1 MSEVKIFDKVFY
13 LMMKKILPF
22 LSLVLIFSCQ
32 TNPVISRVPAKQTA
46 EQMEKQEFEMLM
58 KQDSIHKHQTA
69 AESLD
74 VLLNENPGEKRV
86 SLIINN
92 NSNCN
97 IIVRFAGEKFYN
109 LPIYRHSKNFIVVEK
124 GTYSLGANLCNARYS
139 ATKTFDDS
147 ATMTLAE
154 NQ

>member
-1 MSEVKIFDKVFY
+1 
-13 LMMKKILPF
+13 MMKKILLF

-32 TNPVISRVPAKQTA
+32 TNPVISKTPVRQTA
-46 EQMEKQEFEMLM
+46 EQMEKQEFDMLM
-58 KQDSIHKHQTA
+58 KQDSINKHQTA

-74 VLLNENPGEKRV
+74 VLLNEDPNDKRV

-97 IIVRFAGEKFYN
+97 IIVRFAGEKFYS
-109 LPIYRHSKNFIVVEK
+109 LPIYRNSKNFIVIDK
-124 GTYSLGANLCNARYS
+124 GTYSLGANLCRARYS

-147 ATMTLAE
+147 ATMTLSE